1 MRVVIA
7 EDNPLL
13 RDGIALI
20 LADHNID
27 VVATVSNAE
36 DLLAATKQHR
46 PDLAIVDVRMPPNHT
61 DEGIRAALTI
71 RAELPDVSVLVF
83 SQWIEL
89 TYARQLLASP
99 AKVGYLL
106 KDRVISTDEFI
117 TALRRVA
124 DGGTAL
130 DPEVVRQLLAHTPV
144 DVGLR
149 RLTARERGVLALLAE
164 GFANQAIADH
174 EHLAIRSVEKVV
186 ASIFE
191 KLDLPADSGAHRRV
205 LAVLRYLNT
214 SS

>member
-20 LADHNID
+20 LNDHDID
-27 VVATVSNAE
+27 VVAAVSNAE

-46 PDLAIVDVRMPPNHT
+46 PDLAIVDVRMPPTHT

-71 RAELPDVSVLVF
+71 RTEFPDVSVLVF

-117 TALRRVA
+117 TAIRRVA

-130 DPEVVRQLLAHTPV
+130 DPEVVRQLLTRPAA
-144 DVGLR
+144 DAGLR
-149 RLTARERGVLALLAE
+149 RLTTRERGVLALLAE
-164 GFANQAIADH
+164 GLANQAIADH
-174 EHLAIRSVEKVV
+174 EHLAIRSVEKVI
-186 ASIFE
+186 ASIFD
-191 KLDLPADSGAHRRV
+191 KLDLPADTTAHRRV
-205 LAVLRYLNT
+205 LAVLRHLNT
-214 SS
+214 PN